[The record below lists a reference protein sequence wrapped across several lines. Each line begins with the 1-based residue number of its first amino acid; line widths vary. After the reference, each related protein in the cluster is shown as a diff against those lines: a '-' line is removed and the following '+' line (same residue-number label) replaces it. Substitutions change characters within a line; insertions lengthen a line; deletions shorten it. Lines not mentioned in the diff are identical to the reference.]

1 MDRAERLQALHDAV
15 RERILVLDGSWG
27 VLLQAKGLTEAE
39 YRGERFA
46 DHSLPV
52 QNNPDLLNLTQP
64 DIVREVHDQYAEAGA
79 DIATTNTFT
88 ATSVSQID
96 YELQDACYDMNFA
109 GAALA
114 RERADEWTERTPEKP
129 RWVSGSLGPTNK
141 TTSVPTDVNN
151 PGLRAIEFDELVVSY
166 REAVRGLIDGGV
178 DLLLVETIF
187 DTLNAK
193 AAIVAVQ
200 EVLDELGIE
209 VPLMLSWTATDLA
222 GRNLS
227 GQTIEAFWNS
237 VRHAQPFS
245 IGLNC
250 SFGAADLRPHVLE
263 LARIA
268 DVPISAHPN
277 AGLPNELGEF
287 EETAEITSGQLG
299 EWATS
304 GLVNIVG
311 GCCGTTPEHVRQIAA
326 AVAEQSPRPIPV
338 IEPRMRLAGID
349 PFEVVA

>member
-1 MDRAERLQALHDAV
+1 MNRAERLQALHDAV
-15 RERILVLDGSWG
+15 RERILILDGSWG
-27 VLLQAKGLTEAE
+27 VLLQSKGLSEAQ
-39 YRGERFA
+39 YRGQRFA
-46 DHSLPV
+46 DHHLPL
-52 QNNPDLLNLTQP
+52 QNNPDILNLTQP
-64 DIVREVHDQYAEAGA
+64 DIVREVHDQYFEAGA

-96 YELQDACYDMNFA
+96 YELQDDCYDMNFA

-114 RERADEWTERTPEKP
+114 RERADAWTEQTPDKP
-129 RWVSGSLGPTNK
+129 RWVAGSLGPTNK

-151 PGLRAIEFDELVVSY
+151 PGLRAIEFDELVESY
-166 REAVRGLIDGGV
+166 REATRGLIDGGA
-178 DLLLVETIF
+178 DLLLVETVF
-187 DTLNAK
+187 DSLNAK
-193 AAIVAVQ
+193 AAIVAVE

-245 IGLNC
+245 VGVNC
-250 SFGAADLRPHVLE
+250 SFGAAELRPHVLE
-263 LARIA
+263 LSRIA
-268 DVPISAHPN
+268 DVPVSAHPN

-287 EETAEITSGQLG
+287 DETPEITSNQLG

-311 GCCGTTPEHVRQIAA
+311 GCCGTTPEHVRQIAE
-326 AVAEQSPRPIPV
+326 AVAAQPPRLLPE

-349 PFEVVA
+349 AFEVVV